1 MLSVTWR
8 KYKDCTARHKQTRM
22 NGGRRRRRRRI
33 CLCWRQIKKMTVKV
47 NNFMLRWLRPS
58 GAQFKSSTKRNSTL
72 CRCNDKTH
80 SMHTRLRSS
89 IFQKENCRRIF
100 FFFLQSSRGTRCLF
114 QEVFDTFLPRVRW
127 EERYQPRVFVRNA
140 CFHELQFVRP
150 WHTQPTVKPIAWIS

>member
-22 NGGRRRRRRRI
+22 NGGRRRRRRI

-100 FFFLQSSRGTRCLF
+100 YFFFCRAPGVRAVYFRKYSTLSCRELGEKKDTNLVSLWETRAFMSYSL
-114 QEVFDTFLPRVRW
+114 
-127 EERYQPRVFVRNA
+127 
-140 CFHELQFVRP
+140 
-150 WHTQPTVKPIAWIS
+150 